1 MLLFQTLETNLDLAL
16 KCASK
21 GISWPFFCVPKPR
34 NVVSFHDRERT
45 MEHKKFNLTIKMSEK
60 QTSRLLQS
68 GRLLSWFVQRLQLH
82 HQDPCLPRC
91 FSGNLASTQQHGC
104 DCARPRPAGALIT
117 SCTCSCQPVLLTGTV
132 QPELSSAVL
141 QLHGMGS
148 SMPADSCLQGGLL
161 FSVCY
166 PQRLV
171 TGGLKAPAAILCL
184 NLCLYYL
191 QGRGTAWQRC
201 AA

>member
-1 MLLFQTLETNLDLAL
+1 MCKQRHILAILLR
-16 KCASK
+16 
-21 GISWPFFCVPKPR
+21 PKTTQRGQLPR
-34 NVVSFHDRERT
+34 SGAHNGAQKVQ
-45 MEHKKFNLTIKMSEK
+45 FNHQMMSGK

-68 GRLLSWFVQRLQLH
+68 GRLLSWFVQQLQLH

-141 QLHGMGS
+141 QLHGMRS
-148 SMPADSCLQGGLL
+148 SMPAASCLQGGLL

-171 TGGLKAPAAILCL
+171 AGGLKAPAAILCL

-191 QGRGTAWQRC
+191 QGHGTAWQRC